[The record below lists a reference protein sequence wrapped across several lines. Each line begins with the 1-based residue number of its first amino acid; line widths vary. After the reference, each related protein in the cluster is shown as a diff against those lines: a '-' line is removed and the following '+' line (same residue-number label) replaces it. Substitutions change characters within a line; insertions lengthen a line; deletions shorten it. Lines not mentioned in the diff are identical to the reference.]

1 MTRKFGA
8 LSSSTDPEKLSM
20 TVSGA
25 ILSISALL
33 IWGANFLG
41 FPLTQNQIAAFAT
54 QTGLAVGALAFI
66 YGIIRKVI
74 VAVNQKFLVRD

>member
-25 ILSISALL
+25 ILSISALI
-33 IWGANFLG
+33 IWGGNALG
-41 FPLTQNQIAAFAT
+41 LPLTQNQIAAFAT
-54 QTGLAVGALAFI
+54 QAGLAVGALAFI
-66 YGIIRKVI
+66 YGVLRKAI
-74 VAVNQKFLVRD
+74 VAVNARFFVRD